1 MLVLFVVVL
10 VIVVVFI
17 LVVVFVVVVVVVN
30 GACIVNLR
38 GTKIF
43 SSSFACFFR
52 SSLVVRSQFALL
64 PSS

>member
-1 MLVLFVVVL
+1 MLVLLFVFVL
-10 VIVVVFI
+10 VVIVVV
-17 LVVVFVVVVVVVN
+17 VVIVN
-30 GACIVNLR
+30 GACIVNLK